1 MQHGVMIE
9 LIRTND
15 IVLLSFVES
24 LMKSA
29 NIVYFVADRNTSMAE
44 GSLSIIQCR
53 FLVDAER
60 QEEAKQILI
69 DAGLVDELYHGQSI

>member
-1 MQHGVMIE
+1 MQHDVMIV

-29 NIVYFVADRNTSMAE
+29 SISYFIADRNMSIVE
-44 GSLSIIQCR
+44 GSLSILPCR
-53 FLVDAER
+53 FLVDEDR

-69 DAGLVDELYHGQSI
+69 DAGLIDELYHG